1 MADEEFLELN
11 TELTLLCSWFCPFAQ
26 RTWIALLE
34 KGLPFA
40 YKEVSLRNP
49 DTGLWYPLTEKPK
62 WFTAL
67 NPLGKVPVLAYKDE
81 KTQQPHSVYES
92 LICNEFLEDYAPAPG
107 HPPLLPPHPA
117 LRAKARIVMDH
128 FNTRFV
134 PLFYRIL
141 IRQDVGQQAEVAE
154 QLQAECDWLEDNAD
168 QAGPFFMGTEFSLVD
183 CAMIPWFVRG
193 YILKHFRQLEL
204 PPQRCTKLQRWVKAA
219 LERPSVK
226 GTFQAPEEGTS
237 YEDKLLE
244 HYVRYADG
252 SANSTSAAAFK

>member
-1 MADEEFLELN
+1 MWLPG
-11 TELTLLCSWFCPFAQ
+11 WQ

-34 KGLPFA
+34 KGLPFT

-49 DTGLWYPLTEKPK
+49 STGLWFPLQEKPK

-92 LICNEFLEDYAPAPG
+92 LICNEFLEDFAAAPG
-107 HPPLLPPHPA
+107 RPPLLPPHPA
-117 LRAKARIVMDH
+117 LRAKARIIMDH
-128 FNTRFV
+128 FNTHFV

-141 IRQDVGQQAEVAE
+141 IRHVASPRTGPQDKAQQAEVAQ

-168 QAGPFFMGTEFSLVD
+168 QAGPYFLGAEFSLV
-183 CAMIPWFVRG
+183 
-193 YILKHFRQLEL
+193 
-204 PPQRCTKLQRWVKAA
+204 LQKWVKAA
-219 LERPSVK
+219 MERPSVT
-226 GTFQAPEEGTS
+226 GTFKAPEEGAS